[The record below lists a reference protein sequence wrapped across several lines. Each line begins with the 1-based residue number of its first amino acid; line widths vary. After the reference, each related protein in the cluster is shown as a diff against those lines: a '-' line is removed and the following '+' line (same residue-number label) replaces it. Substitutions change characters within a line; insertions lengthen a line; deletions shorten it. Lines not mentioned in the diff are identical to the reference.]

1 MYKKLLQINLGNKSI
16 VLMFTA
22 IHTACALLLGNFT
35 GFAIDEYGYAEV
47 LKYLYD
53 QNQSTSNFSV
63 WVNSNLIFL
72 RLLYLP
78 AKILIILGFDVILSL
93 RFLSILF
100 STISLI
106 LILRSCRDLNYFYIK
121 PKNLAVFIFLFPSIF
136 LWTFLGLRESF
147 IILFIT
153 LLFYGI
159 NKFTQTTKVSSAV
172 YICLGAIGL
181 SQTKLYLFT
190 LILFSLFLS
199 AVVMLVI
206 NKKMSFTELAVL
218 GIVLIPTII
227 FPSLVKN
234 MVNTGQGVLTNLVN
248 QQQGQQQGQQSEG
261 MTSYQFDY
269 FLRNSEGSAFIKI
282 IKIVGLDSYL
292 KSNNLSKP
300 VDIRLAISRPDISDP
315 GAIFISGAKFLFLPV
330 PLLNNGSIFLNLI
343 SFEMFLWLILYVI
356 FLIFMFRASK
366 VIKKMEFV
374 ILWPFIFLI
383 SFLIFSSLFEINL
396 GTIIR
401 HRSILATAILISII
415 NLHSKKK
422 ANLR

>member
-1 MYKKLLQINLGNKSI
+1 MFKKLLQINLGNKSI

-22 IHTACALLLGNFT
+22 IHIACALLLGNFT

-53 QNQSTSNFSV
+53 PNQSTANFSV

-78 AKILIILGFDVILSL
+78 AKILIILGFDVILSI

-100 STISLI
+100 STISLV
-106 LILRSCRDLNYFYIK
+106 LILRSCRDLNYFFIK

-147 IILFIT
+147 IIFFIT
-153 LLFYGI
+153 LIFYGI
-159 NKFTQTTKVSSAV
+159 NKFTQTKKISSAV
-172 YICLGAIGL
+172 YICLGVIGI
-181 SQTKLYLFT
+181 SQTKLYLYT
-190 LILFSLFLS
+190 LILFSIFLS

-206 NKKMSFTELAVL
+206 NKKMSFTESAVL
-218 GIVLIPTII
+218 GIILIPLII
-227 FPSLVKN
+227 FPSLPKN
-234 MVNTGQGVLTNLVN
+234 LVNTAQGVLTSI
-248 QQQGQQQGQQSEG
+248 GSQQQGQQSEG

-269 FLRNSEGSAFIKI
+269 FLRNSEGSVFIKI
-282 IKIVGLDSYL
+282 IKIVGVDSYL

-300 VDIRLAISRPDISDP
+300 VDIRLLISRPDISNP

-356 FLIFMFRASK
+356 LLIFMFRASK

-415 NLHSKKK
+415 NLHSK
-422 ANLR
+422 RE

>member
-1 MYKKLLQINLGNKSI
+1 
-16 VLMFTA
+16 MFVA

-53 QNQSTSNFSV
+53 PNQSTSNFSV

-100 STISLI
+100 STISLV
-106 LILRSCRDLNYFYIK
+106 LILRSCRNLNYFYIK
-121 PKNLAVFIFLFPSIF
+121 PKNLVVFIFLFPSIF

-159 NKFTQTTKVSSAV
+159 NKFTQRKKISSAV

-190 LILFSLFLS
+190 LILISLFLT

-218 GIVLIPTII
+218 GIVLIPIII
-227 FPSLVKN
+227 FPSLGKN
-234 MVNTGQGVLTNLVN
+234 IVNTGQGVLTSIEDQQPD
-248 QQQGQQQGQQSEG
+248 QQQGQQPDQQPDQQQGQQSEG

-269 FLRNSEGSAFIKI
+269 FLRNSEGSVFIKI

-292 KSNNLSKP
+292 KSNNLSKQ
-300 VDIRLAISRPDISDP
+300 VDIRLVISRPDMSDP

-330 PLLNNGSIFLNLI
+330 PLMNNGSIFLNLI

-401 HRSILATAILISII
+401 HRSILAIAILISII
-415 NLHSKKK
+415 NLHSKK
-422 ANLR
+422 ANPR